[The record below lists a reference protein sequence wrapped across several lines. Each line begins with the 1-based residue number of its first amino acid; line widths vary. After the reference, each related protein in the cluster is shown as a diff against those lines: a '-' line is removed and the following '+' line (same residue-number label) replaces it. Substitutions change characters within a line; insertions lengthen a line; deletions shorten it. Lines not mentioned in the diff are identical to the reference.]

1 MARLKDELLAG
12 LEGSVAG
19 VPVQGPVG
27 SLGTDVNKQPKN
39 PRDDAMSREDR

>member
-19 VPVQGPVG
+19 VPV
-27 SLGTDVNKQPKN
+27 GTDVNKQPKN
-39 PRDDAMSREDR
+39 SRDDAMSREDR